1 MSPRVEDA
9 LPVEEALARVP
20 LFSHLVPR
28 DLKKLA
34 RLCVPRSFAA
44 GDRIIEEG
52 STALGMY
59 VLIAGEIEVFK
70 SEGKDEGGEIALIDD
85 RPRSASAVAL
95 EATECLLLTKD
106 SFDLLVKKEPDIAWC
121 IVPSL
126 AERVRELHLKAITA
140 EERVRELESGEA
152 TDGGDETED
161 SSWESAASRLMRAQ
175 YGLMMGGV
183 AAMTGFADLWEKF
196 MTTLAD
202 ETDLGQSDNMSDL
215 AGKLPD
221 GLISATRAM
230 LEKMEDVPQD
240 VLDAF
245 RKHTED

>member
-34 RLCVPRSFAA
+34 RLCVPRSFVA

-70 SEGKDEGGEIALIDD
+70 SEGKDRVVLGRMGRGDVLGEIALIDD

-121 IVPSL
+121 IVPNL
-126 AERVRELHLKAITA
+126 AERIREI
-140 EERVRELESGEA
+140 
-152 TDGGDETED
+152 
-161 SSWESAASRLMRAQ
+161 RADIPVIF
-175 YGLMMGGV
+175 L
-183 AAMTGFADLWEKF
+183 
-196 MTTLAD
+196 
-202 ETDLGQSDNMSDL
+202 N
-215 AGKLPD
+215 
-221 GLISATRAM
+221 
-230 LEKMEDVPQD
+230 
-240 VLDAF
+240 
-245 RKHTED
+245 